1 MGFKDD
7 AQKIMDNPL
16 VVCTYFAVLLV
27 LVMLCTYYLYKLMPA
42 PAKKEHITGVGLGHG
57 GGYGGQTA
65 GATQRFGQEFS
76 STNQSPRTT
85 VLTADVAEIAPG
97 LSRVGRP
104 VDIYGRGEALVSG
117 RGEPD
122 FWEVSGL
129 VDNYKSSQT
138 SGMHADAAARLEHL
152 TGAAKI
158 ANAEDEAL
166 ARLL

>member
-1 MGFKDD
+1 MSYKES
-7 AQKIMDNPL
+7 AKKCLDNPA
-16 VVCTYFAVLLV
+16 VSCVYFAVLLV
-27 LVMLCTYYLYKLMPA
+27 LVLLATYYLYKLSA
-42 PAKKEHITGVGLGHG
+42 NKEHITGVGLGHG
-57 GGYGGQTA
+57 GGYSGQSA
-65 GATQRFGQEFS
+65 GATQRFAQEFS
-76 STNQSPRTT
+76 GTNQSPRTT

-104 VDIYGRGEALVSG
+104 VNIYGRGESLVSG

-129 VDNYKSSQT
+129 VDQYKTGQT
-138 SGMHADAAARLEHL
+138 PGMYADAAAKLEHL

-158 ANAEDEAL
+158 SNAEDEAL